1 MDDVKQNKGGVLM
14 AKKKPGYYWRLRR
27 KLMKELHNGDVLV
40 LTKYPARAQ
49 VYIIRMSFKDLP
61 KITIN

>member
-1 MDDVKQNKGGVLM
+1 M

-27 KLMKELHNGDVLV
+27 KLIKELHDGDVIV
-40 LTKYPARAQ
+40 LKNYPPRTQ
-49 VYIIRMSFKDLP
+49 VYIIRMTFKDLP